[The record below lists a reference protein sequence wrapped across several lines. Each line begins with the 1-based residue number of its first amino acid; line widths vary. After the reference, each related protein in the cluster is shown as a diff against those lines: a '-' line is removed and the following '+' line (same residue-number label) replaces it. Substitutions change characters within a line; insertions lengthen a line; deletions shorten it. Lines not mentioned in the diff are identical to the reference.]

1 VAQSIRLRIREAVAA
16 LSLEA
21 GLQPSEIS
29 VALGM
34 TANAARVNL
43 HRALSILRE
52 RLSAAGIDPSL
63 PTEEEDAT

>member
-29 VALGM
+29 VALDM